1 MKPTRAVTGAN
12 HRRVASTLAPA
23 AKAVRKSIRDLEF
36 ICGQILRFARMPPE
50 QLLKHMAKRRED
62 AFCMIPHP
70 DGRGQLSCGIQAA
83 RRFGALADRV
93 LEYDPQLSG
102 RLSRSKT
109 KDRVVAAFVQ
119 RVLREKREVDAGTAE
134 QILRDVSE
142 ECKAS
147 LRTAEHFVPCVLFLN
162 GGPDEFSVG
171 PVTFSRRVA
180 FFRSRRASLKKS
192 VQVSIQS
199 HIEQVERAVEGGFPR
214 DRAATPEQ
222 SRHFIR
228 GLRARALKT
237 FRQYPWIAR
246 VRVSECDHET
256 GEEVAERTVGL
267 AVNSMRVLL
276 GARHTDRI
284 RLAWSRSDA
293 LQTARMWSDPAGIF
307 HVGIGSRADGQVGVE
322 NWYEGLTLS
331 GGFELNAFGSA
342 LTPLVTCTPVRHVH
356 QRFLDAVNWF
366 GDAATDP
373 EPTASVV
380 KYVSAIERVMFGSWK
395 RDRTKDFVARLEGL
409 WTAYDCEGR
418 KTVGADAREVYEAR
432 SSLLHGAVSPRDA
445 SVYRLAALSEKLS
458 RLCILCAVQLYPMLI
473 KVYGDPGPEQLE
485 EVMTRMRREGLD
497 WLAKKADYSIGKHA

>member
-1 MKPTRAVTGAN
+1 
-12 HRRVASTLAPA
+12 
-23 AKAVRKSIRDLEF
+23 
-36 ICGQILRFARMPPE
+36 MPPK
-50 QLLKHMAKRRED
+50 QLLKHIAKRRED

-70 DGRGQLSCGIQAA
+70 DGRGQLSCGIEAA
-83 RRFGALADRV
+83 RRFGTLADRV
-93 LEYDPQLSG
+93 LEYEPQLAG

-142 ECKAS
+142 GCRAS

-162 GGPDEFSVG
+162 GGPDEFSIG

-192 VQVSIQS
+192 AQAGVQS
-199 HIEQVERAVEGGFPR
+199 HIERVERAVEGGFPR

-222 SRHFIR
+222 SRRFIR
-228 GLRARALKT
+228 GLQARALKT

-246 VRVSECDHET
+246 VQVSECDHET
-256 GEEVAERTVGL
+256 GEEVAERVVAL
-267 AVNSMRVLL
+267 AINSMRVLL
-276 GARHTDRI
+276 GARHTDRL

-293 LQTARMWSDPAGIF
+293 LRTARIWSDSDGIF
-307 HVGIGSRADGQVGVE
+307 HVGIGSRADGPVGFE
-322 NWYEGLTLS
+322 NWYEGLTQS
-331 GGFELNAFGSA
+331 DGFELKVFGSA
-342 LTPLVTCTPVRHVH
+342 LVPLVACAPVRHLQ

-380 KYVSAIERVMFGSWK
+380 KYVSAIERVVFGAWQGDRK
-395 RDRTKDFVARLEGL
+395 RTENFVSRLEALG
-409 WTAYDCEGR
+409 AVYNCEGR
-418 KTVGADAREVYEAR
+418 KTVGADAREVYKAR

-445 SVYRLAALSEKLS
+445 GVHRLAVLSEKLS
-458 RLCILCAVQLYPMLI
+458 RLCILCAVQLYPMVI
-473 KVYGDPGPEQLE
+473 AAYGDPGPEQLE
-485 EVMTRMRREGLD
+485 EVMTRMQREGLD
-497 WLAKKADYSIGKHA
+497 WLAKMAGYRVHDPAVVEL

>member
-1 MKPTRAVTGAN
+1 
-12 HRRVASTLAPA
+12 
-23 AKAVRKSIRDLEF
+23 
-36 ICGQILRFARMPPE
+36 MPPK
-50 QLLKHMAKRRED
+50 QLIKHMAKRRED

-70 DGRGQLSCGIQAA
+70 DGRGHLSCGIDAA
-83 RRFGALADRV
+83 RRFGTLADRV
-93 LEYDPQLSG
+93 LEYEPQFAG
-102 RLSRSKT
+102 RLSRSKM

-119 RVLREKREVDAGTAE
+119 RVLREKREIDAGTAE
-134 QILRDVSE
+134 QILRDVSDGG
-142 ECKAS
+142 KAS

-162 GGPDEFSVG
+162 GGPDEFSIG
-171 PVTFSRRVA
+171 PVTFSRRIA
-180 FFRSRRASLKKS
+180 FFRLCRASLKKS
-192 VQVSIQS
+192 VQTGVQS

-222 SRHFIR
+222 SRRFIR
-228 GLRARALKT
+228 GLQARALKT

-246 VRVSECDHET
+246 VQVSECDHET
-256 GEEVAERTVGL
+256 GEEVAERVVAL
-267 AVNSMRVLL
+267 AINSMRVLL
-276 GARHTDRI
+276 GARHTDRL

-293 LQTARMWSDPAGIF
+293 LRTARMWSDSDGIF
-307 HVGIGSRADGQVGVE
+307 HVGIGSRTDGPVGFE
-322 NWYEGLTLS
+322 NWYEGLTQS
-331 GGFELNAFGSA
+331 DGFELKVFGSA
-342 LTPLVTCTPVRHVH
+342 LVPLVGCAPVRHLH

-395 RDRTKDFVARLEGL
+395 RDRTKDFVSRLEAL

-418 KTVGADAREVYEAR
+418 KTVGADARKVYEAR

-473 KVYGDPGPEQLE
+473 KAYGDPGPEQLE
-485 EVMTRMRREGLD
+485 EVMTRMRRDGLD
-497 WLAKKADYSIGKHA
+497 WLAKMARYRVHDPAAVEL